1 MAQYKGGASGTKLS
15 ESLSR
20 MGYGICRAGLLCL
33 LVQLHAGAAASEGMP
48 VAPGDILRVSI
59 AGGPELGRESAKVG
73 ADGRIVLPG
82 LDTIEVAGLDLDMVR
97 EQLEA
102 VLVARELI
110 RDPVVSVEVVS
121 YRPFYVGGAVASPG
135 AIAYE
140 PGLTVRHALIL
151 AGGLDRS
158 DGPEMLTVADLVDLK
173 AKYEAINFALAEV
186 RSRAA
191 RLQAELE
198 DNDAPDFSGIVAEAH
213 ATVGETSIM
222 SIDADLFRDRMTE
235 RSENRD
241 HLWQAVALVDLE
253 IDVLSKQM
261 RLQEEEMAVQNS
273 QLENARALVEKGL
286 MPVVRLQEQ
295 EREASRL
302 SRDLLDTQAY
312 AARARQNK
320 QSNLHEIS
328 AVETKRRIDLRDAIR
343 DALLDLTR
351 IEAEKDVISAAL
363 VSAGIVVMNAGS
375 GAELEPQI
383 VINRTANGATESIVA
398 GMDAPVQPGDVLEVS
413 IAPAGQG

>member
-1 MAQYKGGASGTKLS
+1 
-15 ESLSR
+15 
-20 MGYGICRAGLLCL
+20 
-33 LVQLHAGAAASEGMP
+33 MP
-48 VAPGDILRVSI
+48 IAPGDILRVSI

-82 LDTIEVAGLDLDMVR
+82 LDTIEVAGLDLDSVR
-97 EQLEA
+97 QRLEV
-102 VLVARELI
+102 VLVERELI

-158 DGPEMLTVADLVDLK
+158 NGPEKLTFAGLVELK
-173 AKYEAINFALAEV
+173 AKYESINFALAEV
-186 RSRAA
+186 KSRAA

-198 DNDAPDFSGIVAEAH
+198 DAEAPDFSAVGAAAPAAAGEAS
-213 ATVGETSIM
+213 VV

-235 RSENRD
+235 RSENQD
-241 HLWQAVALVDLE
+241 HLREVLELVDLE
-253 IDVLSKQM
+253 IDVLSQQT
-261 RLQEEEMAVQNS
+261 RLQQEEMSVQND

-286 MPVVRLQEQ
+286 MPLTRLQEQ

-328 AVETKRRIDLRDAIR
+328 ATETKRRIDLRDAIR
-343 DALLDLTR
+343 EARIDLAR

-363 VSAGIVVMNAGS
+363 VSAGITVMDAGS

-383 VINRTANGATESIVA
+383 VINRTANGATEAIAA
-398 GMDAPVQPGDVLEVS
+398 GMDAPILPGDVLEVS
-413 IAPAGQG
+413 VASAAQG